1 MAGNT
6 GMPGNIKDKAE
17 NTGANLG
24 AAAGRM
30 VGEGLA
36 QGQQAASG
44 VGQKAQDLSHKA
56 QETASQLGQK
66 AQEAASSAAHRAQEA
81 ASAVAGRAEDALI
94 SVGDRMS
101 SWGGT
106 LREKA
111 PHEGMIGSTAST
123 VADQLQS
130 GGRYLQEHGF
140 REMKDDLTA
149 AIRHYPVQS
158 VLLALGV
165 GFFAGIASRRR

>member
-1 MAGNT
+1 MAENT
-6 GMPGNIKDKAE
+6 SSPGNIKDKAE
-17 NTGANLG
+17 NFG
-24 AAAGRM
+24 AAAGRK

-36 QGQQAASG
+36 QSQQAASNI
-44 VGQKAQDLSHKA
+44 GQKA

-66 AQEAASSAAHRAQEA
+66 AQEAASSAAHKAQDA
-81 ASAVAGRAEDALI
+81 ASAVAGRAEDALA

-101 SWGGT
+101 SWGST
-106 LREKA
+106 LREQA
-111 PHEGMIGSTAST
+111 PHEGMVGSAASS

-140 REMKDDLTA
+140 RDMTEDLTA
-149 AIRHYPVQS
+149 VVRHYPVQS

-165 GFFAGIASRRR
+165 GFFAGMASRR